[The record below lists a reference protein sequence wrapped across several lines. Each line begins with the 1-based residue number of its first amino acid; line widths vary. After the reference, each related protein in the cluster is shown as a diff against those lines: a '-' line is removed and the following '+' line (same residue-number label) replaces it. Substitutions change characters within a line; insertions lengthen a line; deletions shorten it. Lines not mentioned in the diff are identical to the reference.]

1 MKRLGFYIAALALA
15 GCIVNDIPYPLV
27 VCRIESIEAEGLSGE
42 PTIDADE
49 RLVILP
55 LEETTDIQAVEIT
68 ACTVTENA
76 TLSTPIVG
84 RHNMRTPL
92 YVNLSIYQDYPW
104 TIEARQTIE
113 RKFAVEGQIGTTEWD
128 TTARTAKAYVGFEDL
143 SQVTVTAL
151 KLGPRDISTMSC
163 TDVLELDDTNLDRL
177 HDFSKGARRVDVTY
191 HGHTKDWYLTVE
203 YTEVKVRFSRI
214 APWTH
219 SAWLHAEGL
228 SGTKLGFRYR
238 AAGTE
243 EWTEVAQEELTAQNG
258 TFSAQVRGL
267 LPETDYEAVAYSND
281 DESEIEKFTTEAALP
296 LPNAGFEEWSK
307 PGRIIYPYLSEDQA
321 FWDSGNKGSISAGET
336 ICEGSPDV
344 RPGSAGVA
352 SACLSSRFASLMGI
366 GKFAAGNIFIG
377 TYAETVGTNGKVNF
391 GRPFATH
398 PIALRGWVKYTQ
410 GQIDIDMKQVTTMPP
425 GQALTN
431 DDMDEGSIYI
441 ALGTWTPE
449 EYGGTA
455 ESPVQ
460 VYTKTPPIVFNPNGK
475 DVLGYGELIFKKST
489 DGWMQFSIEIDWRD
503 TDTRPTHMMIV
514 CSGSRW
520 GDYFVGSTQSR
531 MWVDDFEL
539 IYDYADL

>member
-391 GRPFATH
+391 GRPFASR
-398 PIALRGWVKYTQ
+398 PSALSGWVKYTQ
-410 GQIDIDMKQVTTMPP
+410 GKIDRIDRQPDGMTLTTEDFD
-425 GQALTN
+425 Q
-431 DDMDEGSIYI
+431 GSIYV
-441 ALGTWTPE
+441 ALGTWTAA
-449 EYGGTA
+449 EYGGTDQ
-455 ESPVQ
+455 SPVQ
-460 VYTKTPPIVFNPNGK
+460 VFTKEPSTYFDKNAK
-475 DVLGYGELIFKKST
+475 DVVAYGELMLNETVGEWRRFT
-489 DGWMQFSIEIDWRD
+489 IELDY
-503 TDTRPTHMMIV
+503 TTTSVVPTHLIIV
-514 CSGSRW
+514 CSASRW
-520 GDYFVGSTQSR
+520 GDYFTGSTQSR
-531 MWVDDFEL
+531 MWLDDFEL
-539 IYDYADL
+539 VWD

>member
-1 MKRLGFYIAALALA
+1 MKRLGCYILALALA

-27 VCRIESIEAEGLSGE
+27 VCRIEHIEAEGLSGE
-42 PTIDADE
+42 PIIDE
-49 RLVILP
+49 KELRVILP
-55 LEETTDIQAVEIT
+55 LEETTDIQTVEIT

-84 RHNMRTPL
+84 CRDLRSPH
-92 YVNLSIYQDYPW
+92 YVTLSIYQDYPW
-104 TIEARQTIE
+104 TIEARQEIE
-113 RKFAVEGQIGTTEWD
+113 RIFTVEGQIGQTEWD
-128 TTARTAKAYVGFEDL
+128 PIACTAKAYVGFEDL
-143 SQVTVTAL
+143 SHVTITAL
-151 KLGPRDISTMSC
+151 KLGPRDITTMSG
-163 TDVLELDDTNLDRL
+163 TDVLDLDDTNLDRL
-177 HDFSKGARRVDVTY
+177 NDFSKGARRVDVTY
-191 HGHTKDWYLTVE
+191 HGRTENWYLTVE
-203 YTEVKVRFSRI
+203 YTEVKATFTRI

-238 AAGTE
+238 AEGSE
-243 EWTEVAQEELTAQNG
+243 EWTEVAPEMLTVNG
-258 TFSAQVRGL
+258 GSFSAQVRGL
-267 LPETDYEAVAYSND
+267 LPQTRYEAVAYSD
-281 DESEIEKFTTEAALP
+281 DDLSTIESFTTEAALP

-336 ICEGSPDV
+336 ICEGSPDI
-344 RPGSAGVA
+344 RPGSAGAA

-410 GQIDIDMKQVTTMPP
+410 GQIDIDMKQVATMPP

-460 VYTKTPPIVFNPNGK
+460 VYTKNPPIVFNPNGK

-489 DGWMQFSIEIDWRD
+489 DGWTQFSIEIDWRN
-503 TDTRPTHMMIV
+503 TDIQPTHMMIV